1 MVVFAV
7 PEEYYVLLKKSEFMQ
22 TYDTSLIPVP
32 TNESLKDEPSDLEIS
47 SEQLKDWINEH
58 TIWTDG

>member
-1 MVVFAV
+1 MVTLYIQETILIFT
-7 PEEYYVLLKKSEFMQ
+7 FMQ